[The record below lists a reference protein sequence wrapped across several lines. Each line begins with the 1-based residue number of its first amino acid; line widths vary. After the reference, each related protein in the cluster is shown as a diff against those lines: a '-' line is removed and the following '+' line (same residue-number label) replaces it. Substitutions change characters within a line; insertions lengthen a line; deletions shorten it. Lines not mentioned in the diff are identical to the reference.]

1 MSAITND
8 WLTAIGNEFHKEY
21 YAKLYNFVKS
31 EYNKYLIFPKADDIF
46 NAFHCTPLKE
56 VKVVILGQDPY
67 HKDNQ
72 AHV

>member
-31 EYNKYLIFPKADDIF
+31 EYNKISDFSK
-46 NAFHCTPLKE
+46 
-56 VKVVILGQDPY
+56 GR
-67 HKDNQ
+67 
-72 AHV
+72 